1 MHLPPLRRRRDDIPL
16 LVRHFL
22 SKYARVFQRA
32 EMTLSEGVMQLLMEH
47 PWPGNIRQLENVVKR
62 IVALENEEL
71 GIVDLKVSPMLSGL
85 LHAAMAVPSR
95 SLKAASRAASRQAE
109 RELILQTLERTHWN
123 RKRAAEALQ
132 ISYKSLLFKLK
143 QIQGLESEEVGK
155 AGEMQ

>member
-1 MHLPPLRRRRDDIPL
+1 
-16 LVRHFL
+16 VRHFL
-22 SKYARVFQRA
+22 NKYAEVFHRA
-32 EMTLSEGVMQLLMEH
+32 EMTLSDRVMQLLVEH

-71 GIVDLKVSPMLSGL
+71 GIVDLKISSMLSSL
-85 LHAAMAVPSR
+85 PPTAIAPPSR

-143 QIQGLESEEVGK
+143 QIRLPESEEV
-155 AGEMQ
+155 

>member
-1 MHLPPLRRRRDDIPL
+1 
-16 LVRHFL
+16 V
-22 SKYARVFQRA
+22 
-32 EMTLSEGVMQLLMEH
+32 EH

-71 GIVDLKVSPMLSGL
+71 GIVDLKVSPMLSSSP
-85 LHAAMAVPSR
+85 HAAVAAPLR

-143 QIQGLESEEVGK
+143 QIQVSKSEEV
-155 AGEMQ
+155 

>member
-1 MHLPPLRRRRDDIPL
+1 VQLPPLRRRQEDIPL

-22 SKYARVFQRA
+22 KKYAEVFHRA
-32 EMTLSEGVMQLLMEH
+32 EMTLSDHVMQLLVAH
-47 PWPGNIRQLENVVKR
+47 PWPGNIRQLENAIKR

-71 GIVDLKVSPMLSGL
+71 GIVDLKVSTMLSSSP
-85 LHAAMAVPSR
+85 HAAVAAPLR

-143 QIQGLESEEVGK
+143 QIQVPESEKV
-155 AGEMQ
+155 